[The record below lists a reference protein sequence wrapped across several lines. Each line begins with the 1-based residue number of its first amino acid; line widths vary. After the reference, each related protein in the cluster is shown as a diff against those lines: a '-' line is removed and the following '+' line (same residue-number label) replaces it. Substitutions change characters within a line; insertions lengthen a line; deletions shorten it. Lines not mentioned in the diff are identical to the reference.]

1 MALIGGALFFF
12 TRELGTFP
20 AAWADDS
27 LFMIVA
33 RSIADGKGYTLP
45 ILDRPWSY
53 PYILGVGPTLLLPVA
68 LAIKLF
74 GFSVAIARLPML
86 DFLCATAFCMYIFT
100 NHIAG
105 RNAARWTSALLI
117 SLSAFVNTGKPVLG
131 EVPGFF
137 FLLLGLLTLQ
147 WKPRGSLWG
156 SLAGICFGLAVLTKI
171 TYGLV
176 FPAIGVAWVASALR
190 RDWKSSFHLTIVGMF
205 AVTIYLPWR
214 LLELLSQPGLLR
226 DFLFLWGGNEN
237 HTAVPFSFLLSHPTT
252 LFRLPFLV
260 FGLFFL
266 LGSIGFWR
274 LRPRLSFS
282 LQIFLPTLAALFV
295 LYFGSSFLW
304 YRHLLPAHLLLLPFV
319 TMGMQVI
326 LKRPFTEI
334 ALITIVALQ
343 GIWQLDHRGA
353 SYNAE
358 AMNVATT
365 IVQDF
370 SEKPLIIQQ
379 AEIFARLPENTQWFF
394 LTNPLITQRLPAP
407 LGILSPAQRCLPILR
422 KLNGKDLREFGE
434 RAQKIEGRYFV
445 VSPPSSCPL
454 PPA

>member
-33 RSIADGKGYTLP
+33 RSIAEGKGYALP
-45 ILDRPWSY
+45 ILDRTWSY

-74 GFSVAIARLPML
+74 GFSVAVARLPML
-86 DFLCATAFCMYIFT
+86 DFLCATAFCTYIFT

-176 FPAIGVAWVASALR
+176 FPAIGVAWAASALR
-190 RDWKSSFHLTIVGMF
+190 RDRKNSFHLAIVGIL
-205 AVTIYLPWR
+205 AVTVYLPWR
-214 LLELLSQPGLLR
+214 LLELLSQPGLLK
-226 DFLFLWGGNEN
+226 DFLFLWGKNEE
-237 HTAVPFSFLLSHPTT
+237 HAAVPFSFLLSHPTA
-252 LFRLPFLV
+252 LFRIPFLV
-260 FGLFFL
+260 FGLFFF
-266 LGSIGFWR
+266 LGSIGFWK

-282 LQIFLPTLAALFV
+282 LQIFLPTLIALFV

-304 YRHLLPAHLLLLPFV
+304 YRHLLPAHILLLPFV
-319 TMGMQVI
+319 PAGAMALRVLPGVAI
-326 LKRPFTEI
+326 LLSLTI
-334 ALITIVALQ
+334 AQTW
-343 GIWQLDHRGA
+343 WQFDHRGA
-353 SYNAE
+353 SRSTE
-358 AMNVATT
+358 AQSVATVLT
-365 IVQDF
+365 KQWQDR
-370 SEKPLIIQQ
+370 PLIIQQ
-379 AEIFARLPENTQWFF
+379 AEVYARLPENPRWLF
-394 LTNPLITQRLPAP
+394 LPNPLIVARLP
-407 LGILSPAQRCLPILR
+407 SPFGEFSTTQQCLPVLR
-422 KLNGKDLREFGE
+422 KVSKEE
-434 RAQKIEGRYFV
+434 RRSVAGRVEELAGRFV
-445 VSPPSSCPL
+445 VMFPNICPP
-454 PPA
+454 PP